1 MLDRFSWILGAKTSQ
16 KKKKKK
22 NYNKK
27 TNTKQTNNNNFK
39 KREWSSLQFL
49 EFDSMLENFLITQV
63 SFLWA

>member
-27 TNTKQTNNNNFK
+27 TNTKQTNKNNFK